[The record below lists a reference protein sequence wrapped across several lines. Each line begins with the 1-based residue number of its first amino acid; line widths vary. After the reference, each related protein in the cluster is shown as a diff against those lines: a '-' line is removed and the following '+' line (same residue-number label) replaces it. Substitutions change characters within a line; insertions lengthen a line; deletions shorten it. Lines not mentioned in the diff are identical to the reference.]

1 MAARLVHDLAQLRRQ
16 EDSKGPAAHGC
27 CAESVAE
34 TPALGT
40 LDRSHHRTC
49 PSTWS
54 PERRSPRR
62 RSSPTASLR
71 WRRSRKRRSRMTS
84 MLSLSANVLF
94 SDAYASAGLG
104 DVQRSLA
111 FRRARFL

>member
-16 EDSKGPAAHGC
+16 EDSKGPAAHGW

-40 LDRSHHRTC
+40 LDHSHHRTC

-54 PERRSPRR
+54 PERRDKARGERDAERLGR
-62 RSSPTASLR
+62 RSTIVGLQPSAVPNFAKSLTVVA
-71 WRRSRKRRSRMTS
+71 RRG
-84 MLSLSANVLF
+84 F
-94 SDAYASAGLG
+94 SDAA
-104 DVQRSLA
+104 
-111 FRRARFL
+111 